1 MATTLAAQP
10 TSPSS
15 AEVVNYFAALKSNG
29 QTSWLDIAHPRQDG
43 ELPSRLITLSP
54 AEKIALVSIRGPLHC
69 ADGWSYLSQAMRAL
83 FSGHAHTC
91 RHLAYYAELRAGLS
105 ILASQGVCIGKKYH
119 FYADAAGDVR
129 AWEGQ
134 GTHEEVW
141 NALTQWAGFAGS
153 FEAMMTALKIGGVSL
168 DAAIKTFFPVLPSAQ
183 LGTQLIRSWGY
194 DLANGPQDRT
204 TRNISS
210 YGVNDLTVLPI
221 SISKGVE
228 LAKTV
233 WEAIAPLGNSLE
245 VYLLKSLLRE
255 QIRKSGDTYLPHY
268 KTQYDSL
275 DPRLRRHFEWK
286 FVTAPLK
293 RSIHPIFEFAGDH
306 APPARP
312 EAVLSRALL
321 LLRLATQ
328 INNQN
333 FEAAGLHT
341 IDDLQFWWP
350 KYGSERGFYDHS
362 APPDEL
368 SDLWSDVE
376 VALEELV
383 DPVPETP
390 YDFARLDVPSL
401 NKIWE
406 TDRSVLWALIK

>member
-15 AEVVNYFAALKSNG
+15 AEVVNYFATLKASGRN
-29 QTSWLDIAHPRQDG
+29 SWLNVAHPRQDG
-43 ELPSRLITLSP
+43 ELPARLSTLSP
-54 AEKIALVSIRGPLHC
+54 AEKIALASIRGPLHC

-119 FYADAAGDVR
+119 FYVDAAGDVR

-134 GTHEEVW
+134 STHEEIW
-141 NALTQWAGFAGS
+141 NALTQWAGFNGS
-153 FEAMMTALKIGGVSL
+153 FEVMMAALKIGGVSL
-168 DAAIKTFFPVLPSAQ
+168 ESAIKTFFPVLPSAQ

-194 DLANGPQDRT
+194 DLGKGHQDRA

-210 YGVNDLTVLPI
+210 YGVNDLTELPT
-221 SISKGVE
+221 SLSKGFE
-228 LAKTV
+228 LAKTI
-233 WEAIAPLGNSLE
+233 WEAIAPVGNSLE
-245 VYLLKSLLRE
+245 VYLLKNLLRD

-268 KTQYDSL
+268 KTQYNSL

-293 RSIHPIFEFAGDH
+293 RSIHPIFVLASDH
-306 APPARP
+306 TPPARP

-328 INNQN
+328 MNNQN
-333 FEAAGLHT
+333 FEAAGLNT

-350 KYGSERGFYDHS
+350 KFGSERGFYDHS

-376 VALEELV
+376 IALEDLV
-383 DPVPETP
+383 DPAPATP
-390 YDFARLDVPSL
+390 YAFARLDMPSF
-401 NKIWE
+401 NRIWE